1 MESAYLNEESFD
13 FDEIWYINADLELGD
28 SHATK
33 YDFFFKIKD
42 GGGCHI
48 KNIFGHN
55 SAAAWPISVEFCV
68 IFFQNFVM
76 GHILAYHRT
85 YFLFS

>member
-33 YDFFFKIKD
+33 YDFFFKLKTVEAAILK
-42 GGGCHI
+42 
-48 KNIFGHN
+48 IFLAITQQPLGRFRWN
-55 SAAAWPISVEFCV
+55 FAL
-68 IFFQNFVM
+68 FFSR
-76 GHILAYHRT
+76 IL
-85 YFLFS
+85 